1 MHAKGNDYA
10 LHQTPCIYENQYT
23 RPFSYLYCTH
33 HHIWLY
39 EFSIYLHTDP
49 APTTGIPNT
58 SLPTTA
64 PPATVEIMTLTAACQ
79 ITDSVIIEGTVR
91 STASRP
97 VNIVVRG
104 STYNAANT
112 KLGSGSDFIGIDPNE
127 TSTFKII
134 VPEGCG
140 RWDWKYDAWIDEV
153 L

>member
-1 MHAKGNDYA
+1 MRKEMIMPFIKHLAYTKISIPVLFLTCIA
-10 LHQTPCIYENQYT
+10 LIITSGCTSSPSISTLTP
-23 RPFSYLYCTH
+23 
-33 HHIWLY
+33 
-39 EFSIYLHTDP
+39 
-49 APTTGIPNT
+49 PTTGIPKT

-104 STYNAANT
+104 STYNAAGT
-112 KLGSGSDFIGIDPNE
+112 KLGSGSDFVGIDPNG

-134 VPEGCG
+134 IPEGCG